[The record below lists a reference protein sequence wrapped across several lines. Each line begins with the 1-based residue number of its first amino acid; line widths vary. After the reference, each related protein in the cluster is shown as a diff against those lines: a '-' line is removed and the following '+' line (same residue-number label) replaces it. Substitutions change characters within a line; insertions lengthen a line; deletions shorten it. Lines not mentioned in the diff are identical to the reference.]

1 MAIEIVVPISK
12 GSTSSVSTETRQ
24 HPLSESSTVFS
35 MQMRFVTTK
44 TDTVV
49 TEYRGLEEMGEASA
63 TSTTTDENN
72 FSTTSY
78 SWAKQGDACI
88 YTKTKT
94 EVTTTITRSGWFN
107 VTGT

>member
-12 GSTSSVSTETRQ
+12 GSTCSVSTETRQ

-44 TDTVV
+44 NDTVV
-49 TEYRGLEEMGEASA
+49 TEYRGYDEMGEDSSTA
-63 TSTTTDENN
+63 TTTDENN
-72 FSTTSY
+72 FATTSY
-78 SWAKQGDACI
+78 TWAKVGDACI

-94 EVTTTITRSGWFN
+94 VVTTTITRSGWFN
-107 VTGT
+107 ISGT